1 MTNAF
6 QEILR
11 FSLALVCTFNAFSL
25 ERDIDCLETKI
36 KGRLKEYNQIY
47 SPHDKSH
54 PESRKVSWVF
64 YLNCFLAE
72 RSCRTIPL
80 Y

>member
-1 MTNAF
+1 MANAF

-11 FSLALVCTFNAFSL
+11 FSLVLMCTFSAFNL

-36 KGRLKEYNQIY
+36 KDRLKEYTLIY

-64 YLNCFLAE
+64 CLNCFLAE
-72 RSCRTIPL
+72 RSCRIIHL